1 MWNGKTPFET
11 LCILYQWINT
21 FIGKQTIAQVEAKNS
36 CNFKSNSNNRDCQL
50 THGLLW
56 IKLESNVSNL
66 VVELFL
72 GNFKW
77 MESYR
82 LIFVLFL
89 LFLLSMVIFSIEI
102 RIYIIFMTH
111 LIETANQTTK
121 KQKELQAHKKRL

>member
-1 MWNGKTPFET
+1 MEWKNSFVT
-11 LCILYQWINT
+11 LCILYQWIYT
-21 FIGKQTIAQVEAKNS
+21 FIGKQAIAQVEAKNS

-50 THGLLW
+50 TRGLLW

-66 VVELFL
+66 VVELFFL